1 MEARPTWMASAV
13 TPRNESVNT
22 IVVVVVVVV
31 VGATVV
37 VVVGATVVVVV
48 GATVVVVVGANVVVV
63 VGANVVV
70 VVVDA
75 TVVVGAAVVVVG
87 VVDSPPPHPAASSR
101 VPNSVARVVLRIEV
115 RRIIGTSPEDKCAS
129 GMTPDVKTSAV
140 RWR

>member
-1 MEARPTWMASAV
+1 
-13 TPRNESVNT
+13 
-22 IVVVVVVVV
+22 VV

-48 GATVVVVVGANVVVV
+48 GANVVVVVGANVVVV

>member
-1 MEARPTWMASAV
+1 MASAV

-63 VGANVVV
+63 VVDATVVV

-101 VPNSVARVVLRIEV
+101 VPNNVARVVLRIEV

>member
-1 MEARPTWMASAV
+1 MASAV

-48 GATVVVVVGANVVVV
+48 GATVVVVVGANVVGANVV
-63 VGANVVV
+63 VVVVDATVVV